1 MKPGTKNSYNSLSEI
16 IINSK
21 KYKYYSLSKAESN
34 GLKGISKLPKSLKVL
49 LENLDFCL
57 TGLTYGYVPENYAY
71 LFGNRVPAA
80 GE

>member
-1 MKPGTKNSYNSLSEI
+1 MNLIWSWSKIWVKHSDQFRLSWLG
-16 IINSK
+16 SF
-21 KYKYYSLSKAESN
+21 
-34 GLKGISKLPKSLKVL
+34 GRISSKVL

-57 TGLTYGYVPENYAY
+57 TDLTYGYVPENYAY